1 VYCPWNA
8 TLAYHEAAAREAEAS
23 ARRLHVDVHGRRDY
37 AAGLDVDNSDCDIG
51 TAALEHYEG
60 TVSADGEVAWTTG
73 RPYSDRGKSPRVYP
87 PGLSRRLCGLIAEG
101 LTDLFQ
107 RWRPLGADVEF
118 RVNQVSGVVT
128 TLSAFAAR
136 G

>member
-1 VYCPWNA
+1 
-8 TLAYHEAAAREAEAS
+8 
-23 ARRLHVDVHGRRDY
+23 VDVHGRRDY

-60 TVSADGEVAWTTG
+60 TVGADGQVVWVTG

-87 PGLSRRLCGLIAEG
+87 PGLSRRLGGLIAEG

-107 RWRPLGADVEF
+107 RWRPLGTDVEF
-118 RVNQVSGVVT
+118 RVNQVRAASSIRSLPHLHYASLADVARRYS
-128 TLSAFAAR
+128 SAVWLAQCRPSPEGF
-136 G
+136 